1 MIKNQER
8 KKLNIQTITS
18 NKSGITEIQTNLVS
32 LAITI
37 VWILAIC
44 VILQHN
50 TSVISFEKDNLC
62 F

>member
-37 VWILAIC
+37 VWILAMC
-44 VILQHN
+44 VILQPN